1 MVSISSHLHTFLLDQ
16 SNFSFVRN
24 HEGFHDAQIV
34 LQASTIGTSSPELF
48 WTDVTTT
55 AARPSREGAFVTH
68 GRSVAVNIPRISA
81 VFMFPHLW
89 AEEKSKTGLIL

>member
-1 MVSISSHLHTFLLDQ
+1 MMLKFFYKASSIGIS
-16 SNFSFVRN
+16 
-24 HEGFHDAQIV
+24 I
-34 LQASTIGTSSPELF
+34 PELF

-89 AEEKSKTGLIL
+89 AEEKSKTGLII

>member
-1 MVSISSHLHTFLLDQ
+1 MMLKLFYILRASS
-16 SNFSFVRN
+16 N
-24 HEGFHDAQIV
+24 
-34 LQASTIGTSSPELF
+34 GTSSPELF

-55 AARPSREGAFVTH
+55 AARPREGAFVTH

-89 AEEKSKTGLIL
+89 AEEESKTGLIL